1 MKRHAATGKHGGEEG
16 KLSELLKKAKSKIE
30 NRIEIKTESDYEGEV
45 RGVKQRQICRDSG

>member
-1 MKRHAATGKHGGEEG
+1 MKRHATGKYRGEEG

-45 RGVKQRQICRDSG
+45 RGVKKRQICRDSG